1 MGHFFYPHKKENMS
15 LKKLAALA
23 ALALATSAA
32 SAQTAKT
39 DFYGEVAFTSTTY
52 KASNLSGSWS
62 PSALRGVV
70 GMGFHENFAVEGML
84 LVGAADSSN
93 LGVNLKLTSGAGLY
107 LKPRA
112 KLGDS
117 VEVFARL
124 GWANVNS
131 KVGNIDTKDN
141 GASYG
146 LGGSF
151 SLNKTTSLNVDYM
164 LYNDQN
170 GAKIDGVSVGVG
182 FKF

>member
-1 MGHFFYPHKKENMS
+1 MS
-15 LKKLAALA
+15 LKKLAAIA
-23 ALALATSAA
+23 AVALVSTAA

-39 DFYGEVAFTSTTY
+39 DFFGEVAYTATTY
-52 KASNLSGSWS
+52 KASGLSGSWS
-62 PSALRGVV
+62 PSAIRGVV

-84 LVGAADSSN
+84 LIGATDSNN
-93 LGVNLKLTSGAGLY
+93 LGVNLKLTSGAGIY

-112 KLGDS
+112 KLGDD

-131 KVGNIDTKDN
+131 KVANIDTKDN

-146 LGGSF
+146 LGASYAF
-151 SLNKTTSLNVDYM
+151 NKTTNVNVDYM
-164 LYNDQN
+164 MYNDSN
-170 GAKIDGVSVGVG
+170 GAKIDGISVGVG